1 MVSYLAPYSSPAAFT
16 IKGIKIEYLVGVE
29 VGRGWVCVGVGEGV
43 TALAG
48 PNWGWVMGDVA
59 GMFVVVESGD
69 KVKSSESD
77 SGIGC
82 IRSADIAIP
91 GAIKI
96 ITIITP
102 NNPNIAFLK
111 RLMFTIRKYPEAS
124 SNHLPMTAIH
134 TRISPITTH
143 AKQMS
148 AIIDSGSSWCDD
160 CMLGAVPLPQAVS
173 AIGARTKN
181 KRLNTSKPPWLRFIW

>member
-1 MVSYLAPYSSPAAFT
+1 
-16 IKGIKIEYLVGVE
+16 
-29 VGRGWVCVGVGEGV
+29 
-43 TALAG
+43 
-48 PNWGWVMGDVA
+48 MGDVA

-91 GAIKI
+91 GVIKI
-96 ITIITP
+96 ITIIIP

-111 RLMFTIRKYPEAS
+111 RLMFTIRKCPEAS

-148 AIIDSGSSWCDD
+148 AIIDSGSSWGGD
-160 CMLGAVPLPQAVS
+160 CMIGAVPLPQAVS

-181 KRLNTSKPPWLRFIW
+181 KRLNTSKPPWLRFI